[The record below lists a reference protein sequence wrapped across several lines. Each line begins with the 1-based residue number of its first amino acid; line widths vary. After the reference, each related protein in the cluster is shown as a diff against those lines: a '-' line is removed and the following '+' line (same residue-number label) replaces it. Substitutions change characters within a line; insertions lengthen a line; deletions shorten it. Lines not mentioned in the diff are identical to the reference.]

1 MCDSAISGEDG
12 EPRNPHSLP
21 KYIERIVMVDT
32 KLVDDARSLVTVV
45 GSGSVELS
53 HEQLRSAFL
62 KFVPAL
68 ITELE
73 ILNGMREL
81 KMELKPKRKRRST
94 KKK

>member
-1 MCDSAISGEDG
+1 MLSGEDG
-12 EPRNPHSLP
+12 EPRNTYKLP
-21 KYIERIVMVDT
+21 KYKERIVMVDN
-32 KLVDDARSLVTVV
+32 KLVDDARSLVTVI

-73 ILNGMREL
+73 ILNGMKEL

-94 KKK
+94 KKKS

>member
-1 MCDSAISGEDG
+1 
-12 EPRNPHSLP
+12 
-21 KYIERIVMVDT
+21 MVDN
-32 KLVDDARSLVTVV
+32 KLVDDARSLVTVI

-73 ILNGMREL
+73 ILNGMKEL
-81 KMELKPKRKRRST
+81 RMELKPKRKRRST
-94 KKK
+94 KKKS

>member
-1 MCDSAISGEDG
+1 VLSGEDG
-12 EPRNPHSLP
+12 EPRNTYNLP

-32 KLVDDARSLVTVV
+32 KLVEDARSLVTVI

-73 ILNGMREL
+73 ILNGMKEL
-81 KMELKPKRKRRST
+81 KMELKPKRKRRSS
-94 KKK
+94 KKKT

>member
-1 MCDSAISGEDG
+1 MLSGEDG
-12 EPRNPHSLP
+12 GPRNTYNPS
-21 KYIERIVMVDT
+21 KYTERIVMVDT
-32 KLVDDARSLVTVV
+32 KLVEDARSLVTVI

-73 ILNGMREL
+73 ILNGMKEL

-94 KKK
+94 KKKS